1 VAKRYTRKELKRPDQ
16 FQSFWTRVYEFLKST
31 TRPLA
36 IGTLAAIVIVAGI
49 FLYANLAEKRR
60 AEGTKALAQA
70 LRILNSETTPQ
81 LEDPDAQKEHHDGDV
96 PKFKTEAERRDAA
109 IKALDKVVKDWGSSA
124 AGREALLVRAGVN
137 YDLGK
142 LDQALSDYKT
152 FLSKGPK
159 GNLRAVAHEGLG
171 YVYEAKGELDRALE
185 QFRLITSSG
194 DFYRDRALYNQARV
208 MERKG
213 DKPAAQKLYQEIL
226 DKSPTTP
233 LRDDISNRLALLQK

>member
-1 VAKRYTRKELKRPDQ
+1 MAKRYTRKELKRPDQ
-16 FQSFWTRVYEFLKST
+16 FQTFWTRVYEFLRT
-31 TRPLA
+31 TSKPLA
-36 IGTLAAIVIVAGI
+36 IGALATVVVLAGI
-49 FLYANLAEKRR
+49 FLFMSLRDKGR
-60 AEGTKALAQA
+60 AESSKALAQA
-70 LRILNSETTPQ
+70 LRILNSESGPQ
-81 LEDPDAQKEHHDGDV
+81 LEDPDAQKEAHEGDV

-109 IKALDKVVKDWGSSA
+109 IKALDKVISDHGGSP
-124 AGREALLVRAGVN
+124 AGRDALMVRAGVL
-137 YDLGK
+137 YDLGRH
-142 LDQALSDYKT
+142 DQALSDYKT

-159 GNLRAVAHEGLG
+159 GNLRALAHEGLG

-185 QFRLITSSG
+185 EYRLIASAG
-194 DFYRDRALYNQARV
+194 DFYRDRSLYDQARV